1 MDFGAYLRQA
11 REREGVA
18 LRQIANATK
27 ISTATLE
34 ALERNDIRR
43 LPGGIFT
50 RAVVRAYAAEVG
62 LDQEET
68 VRQFLEHF
76 STEGVADGSPYVKDS
91 REEEVF
97 ESQRK
102 VMGTAVRLIGASLP
116 VAAMIVYLTL
126 GSGGSS
132 TTLPPAD
139 GASADRSTSGVEE
152 QKPLTIV
159 VLAERSGWV
168 SLRIDGKSV
177 IARTMQPREREAHG
191 ALHEIVLNLGDATAV
206 SFTINERLGRP
217 GGQAGEVVTLRITP
231 ENYADFL
238 Q

>member
-11 REREGVA
+11 RERKGVS
-18 LRQIANATK
+18 LRQIATATK
-27 ISTATLE
+27 ISTLTLE

-62 LDQEET
+62 LEGEET

-76 STEGVADGSPYVKDS
+76 SMEGVADGSPYVKDS
-91 REEEVF
+91 REEEAF
-97 ESQRK
+97 ESQRQ
-102 VMGTAVRLIGASLP
+102 VMGTAVRLIAVSLP
-116 VAAMIVYLTL
+116 IAAIIVYLTL

-132 TTLPPAD
+132 TTVPVAD
-139 GASADRSTSGVEE
+139 AASADRAIGVEE
-152 QKPLTIV
+152 QAPLTIV

-168 SLRIDGKSV
+168 SLQIDGQPV
-177 IARTMQPREREAHG
+177 IARTMQPGEREAHG
-191 ALHEIVLNLGDATAV
+191 ALHEIVLNLGDAAAV

-217 GGQAGEVVTLRITP
+217 AGEAGEVVTLRITP
-231 ENYADFL
+231 DNYTEFL